1 MNEIFQVL
9 TQNILPI
16 LIVAGAGYLLQRQY
30 DLDKRTLNS
39 LVFNVLS
46 PALIFSSLV
55 GSNLPSTE
63 LLEISVFTVLAIVA
77 MGLLAFGV
85 GRTLRYSRRE
95 MAAFLI
101 VVMFVNSGNYGIT
114 LNLLRYGESGQATA
128 VVYYVVSTILLYS
141 VGVLLASLG
150 TMSLRE
156 TVARMV
162 RLPAIYAA
170 VLAVI
175 VYVLGISLP
184 SPLMSAIDL
193 AGSGAIPVMLVV
205 LGMQMASLR
214 RGEPN
219 RLLWPAVGLRL
230 LVGPIVALGVAAVL
244 GMQGLSRSTS
254 IIEASMPAAV
264 FTIVL
269 ANEFGLPATAV
280 APIVVVGT
288 LLSPLTVAATIAL
301 FGL

>member
-1 MNEIFQVL
+1 MNDIFQVL

-16 LIVAGAGYLLQRQY
+16 LIVAGAGYLLQRRF
-30 DLDKRTLNS
+30 DLDKATLNS

-55 GSNLPSTE
+55 GSDLPSSE
-63 LLEISVFTVLAIVA
+63 LLEITAFTILVVFA
-77 MGLLAFGV
+77 MGLLALV
-85 GRTLRYSRRE
+85 IGRALRFNRRE
-95 MAAFLI
+95 TAAFMI

-114 LNLLRYGESGQATA
+114 LNLLRYGEMGQSTA
-128 VVYYVVSTILLYS
+128 VVYYVVSTMLLYS
-141 VGVLLASLG
+141 LGVLLASLG

-156 TVARMV
+156 TLARMA

-170 VLAVI
+170 VLAVV
-175 VYVLGISLP
+175 VYALDISVP
-184 SPLMSAIDL
+184 GPLMSAIDL
-193 AGSGAIPVMLVV
+193 TGSAAIPVMLLI

-214 RGEPN
+214 RGQST
-219 RLLWPAVGLRL
+219 RLLWPAVSMRL
-230 LVGPIVALGVAAVL
+230 LIGPIVAVGVAAVL

-269 ANEFGLPATAV
+269 ASEFGLPTNAV

-288 LLSPLTVAATIAL
+288 LLSPFTVAATITL
-301 FGL
+301 LGL

>member
-85 GRTLRYSRRE
+85 GRALRYSRRE

-175 VYVLGISLP
+175 VYVLGISVP
-184 SPLMSAIDL
+184 GPLMSAIDL

>member
-85 GRTLRYSRRE
+85 GRALRYSRRE

-175 VYVLGISLP
+175 VYVFGISVP
-184 SPLMSAIDL
+184 GPLMSAIDL

>member
-1 MNEIFQVL
+1 MNEIYQVL

-16 LIVAGAGYLLQRQY
+16 FLLAGAGYLLQRRY

-46 PALIFSSLV
+46 PALILSSLV
-55 GSNLPSTE
+55 NSDLPSAE
-63 LLEISVFTVLAIVA
+63 LLEISAFTIVTVLT
-77 MGLLAFGV
+77 MGLLALGAGRALRFG
-85 GRTLRYSRRE
+85 RRE
-95 MAAFLI
+95 IAAFMIL
-101 VVMFVNSGNYGIT
+101 VMFVNSGNYGIT
-114 LNLLRYGESGQATA
+114 LNLLRYGDQGMATA

-141 VGVLLASLG
+141 LGVLLASMG
-150 TMSLRE
+150 TLSLRE
-156 TVARMV
+156 ALSRMI

-170 VLAVI
+170 ALAVV
-175 VYVLGISLP
+175 VYALNINLP
-184 SPLMSAIDL
+184 APLMSAIDL
-193 AGSGAIPVMLVV
+193 AGSAAIPVMILL
-205 LGMQMASLR
+205 LGMQMAGMR
-214 RGEPN
+214 RGEST

-230 LVGPIVALGVAAVL
+230 VAGPLVAVGVATML

-269 ANEFGLPATAV
+269 AQEFGLPIAAV
-280 APIVVVGT
+280 APTVVVGT
-288 LLSPLTVAATIAL
+288 LLSPLTVAGAITL

>member
-16 LIVAGAGYLLQRQY
+16 LLVAGAGYLLQRRF
-30 DLDKRTLNS
+30 DLDKATLNS

-55 GSNLPSTE
+55 GSDLPSSQ
-63 LLEISVFTVLAIVA
+63 LLQIATFTISIVFA
-77 MGLLAFGV
+77 MGLLAFALS
-85 GRTLRYSRRE
+85 RALRFSRRE
-95 MAAFLI
+95 TAAFML

-114 LNLLRYGESGQATA
+114 LNLLRYGEAGQSTA
-128 VVYYVVSTILLYS
+128 VVYYVVSTMLLYS

-150 TMSLRE
+150 TMSMRE
-156 TVARMV
+156 TLSRMA

-170 VLAVI
+170 VLALV
-175 VYVLGISLP
+175 VYALGINVP
-184 SPLMSAIDL
+184 GPLMSAIDL
-193 AGSGAIPVMLVV
+193 MGSAAIPVMLLI
-205 LGMQMASLR
+205 LGMQMAGLR
-214 RGEPN
+214 RGEST
-219 RLLWPAVGLRL
+219 RLLWPAVSMRL
-230 LVGPIVALGVAAVL
+230 LVGPIVAVGLAAVL

-269 ANEFGLPATAV
+269 ASEFGLPTSAV